1 LSELTGEVVDPISI
15 LVQYLLDQS
24 DMTDLVEQR
33 IYGGGL
39 PPNSSDYDNAITIR
53 QSGGPTELDQETIAW
68 PRFEIRCY
76 GRTDEEAAEVFW
88 RLYRLING
96 KLNLMA
102 NDGRIL
108 SIWLNG
114 AGIGLYDETVNRPF
128 RLAFAQSIVQTEA
141 VSA

>member
-1 LSELTGEVVDPISI
+1 MSTLTGEIVDPII
-15 LVQYLLDQS
+15 TLVQYLLGQA
-24 DMTDLVEQR
+24 DMTALVEQR

-39 PPNSSDYDNAITIR
+39 PPDRADVNTAIIIR
-53 QSGGPTELDQETIAW
+53 QSGGPTEIYQETIAW

-88 RLYRLING
+88 RMYRLING
-96 KLNLMA
+96 KLNLIA

-108 SIWLNG
+108 SIWL
-114 AGIGLYDETVNRPF
+114 AGTGITLFDETVNKPF
-128 RLAFAQSIVQTEA
+128 RLTFAQAIVQTEA